1 MSTIS
6 HSTFIT
12 DALNLIVNYSNVSWL
27 VGDRESKPNVSV
39 TSGHDGSV
47 DEVDEDSEDAANM
60 FYDKAKSFFDNIS
73 CEALDRA
80 SGCVKRNF
88 LILFTWM
95 TFFHIIIVAALNLKF
110 QSEMCLNEL
119 SLNFPDSIQ
128 LTSIHNP
135 QVHPD
140 WYYYHYYI
148 YVSFYSVPDHFV
160 NFFRM

>member
-1 MSTIS
+1 ML
-6 HSTFIT
+6 
-12 DALNLIVNYSNVSWL
+12 LNFIVNYSNVSSL
-27 VGDRESKPNVSV
+27 VGDRESKPNVSA

-95 TFFHIIIVAALNLKF
+95 TFFHIITVAALNLKF
-110 QSEMCLNEL
+110 QTRCIWRNWFLI
-119 SLNFPDSIQ
+119 SLIPFNSHLVITFMFIQ
-128 LTSIHNP
+128 IGI
-135 QVHPD
+135 
-140 WYYYHYYI
+140 HYYI

-160 NFFRM
+160 YVF